1 MIDTSSLLY
10 RSVCP
15 CRSVAKKQVGKT
27 KNPFPCF
34 CSQSYSPLTLME
46 KPSKRKIYISKAE
59 KIYRQFVLNQKA
71 LREQPQ
77 ARIGGF

>member
-1 MIDTSSLLY
+1 
-10 RSVCP
+10 
-15 CRSVAKKQVGKT
+15 
-27 KNPFPCF
+27 
-34 CSQSYSPLTLME
+34 ME